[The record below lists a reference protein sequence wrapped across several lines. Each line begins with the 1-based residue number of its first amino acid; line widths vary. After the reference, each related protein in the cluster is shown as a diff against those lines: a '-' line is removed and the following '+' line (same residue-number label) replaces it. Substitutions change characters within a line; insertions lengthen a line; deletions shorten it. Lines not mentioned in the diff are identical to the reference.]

1 MTSLPIIW
9 FALADYEYLK
19 DTDLPDKSFMRS
31 PELYQ
36 IGLTNQCFSIPIF
49 FKYIFYAMI

>member
-19 DTDLPDKSFMRS
+19 DTDLSIQSFMRS
-31 PELYQ
+31 PELYI
-36 IGLTNQCFSIPIF
+36 IGLTNQCFSIPLF